1 MSTYVNPSC
10 PMYRKPSWSAYRQSI
25 EPWAFLWT
33 TSEPPGFA
41 PYRVL
46 WIRLPNGSEAS
57 LNIGPI
63 PQGLTRV
70 NWAYDSNSPL
80 GLPTLTPSIKH
91 GQPGDKYYWHGYCT
105 KGVLVGLTE
114 NLP

>member
-1 MSTYVNPSC
+1 
-10 PMYRKPSWSAYRQSI
+10 
-25 EPWAFLWT
+25 
-33 TSEPPGFA
+33 
-41 PYRVL
+41 
-46 WIRLPNGSEAS
+46 
-57 LNIGPI
+57 
-63 PQGLTRV
+63 V